1 MREATKAFLKS
12 AEFKNSIT
20 NTLPKDKASVALAMV
35 EYLTVEI
42 DENGEQGDRVLNE
55 YGVPILKGT
64 SAFDI
69 ALFMLFVDVF
79 DADSKTEVLADI
91 SGVNALSCKKWI
103 KRLRSECMATVE
115 WVRPETAVRGNI
127 GKFVVKS
134 WGIFDSAVYSVFKP
148 YAKMVLNNYKSINDS
163 GHSKS

>member
-1 MREATKAFLKS
+1 MRDATKAFLRS
-12 AEFKNSIT
+12 AEFKDSIT
-20 NTLPKDKASVALAMV
+20 SSLPEEKASVALAMLD
-35 EYLTVEI
+35 YLSFDT
-42 DENGEQGDRVLNE
+42 DEDGELRDRVLNE

-79 DADSKTEVLADI
+79 DDESKTEVLADI

-103 KRLRSECMATVE
+103 KRLRSECMATVD
-115 WVRPETAVRGNI
+115 WVRPEKAVRGNI

-134 WGIFDSAVYSVFKP
+134 WGIFDGAVYSVFKP